1 MVKGLE
7 IRGGLVVRLNPPPFL
22 AWGMGTKQLGMGSV
36 KTNEVDM
43 DVCFF

>member
-1 MVKGLE
+1 MVKGFE
-7 IRGGLVVRLNPPPFL
+7 IRGGLVPP
-22 AWGMGTKQLGMGSV
+22 GRGVGTKLLGMGRV

>member
-7 IRGGLVVRLNPPPFL
+7 IRGGLSQPPL
-22 AWGMGTKQLGMGSV
+22 AWGMGTKQLDMGRV
-36 KTNEVDM
+36 KTNEADM